1 MSDLISRSALIQEL
15 KTHFDAIYRDD
26 GELLSSDHVC
36 ISEDVDD
43 LIKLVEDQPT
53 AYDIDKVVERL
64 EATKDVT
71 KDDTVA
77 EQISTNI
84 WNKALSRA
92 IRIVKG
98 GGISE

>member
-1 MSDLISRSALIQEL
+1 MSDLISRSALIEEIKQNDFSWL
-15 KTHFDAIYRDD
+15 KD
-26 GELLSSDHVC
+26 EKEKEMC
-36 ISEDVDD
+36 IH
-43 LIKLVEDQPT
+43 LVKRQPV
-53 AYDIDKVVERL
+53 AYDTDKVVERL